1 MRSQKP
7 LIEKTLK
14 LFFSIRTIAQL
25 NCDQNVI
32 VSMLDLQLKG
42 SKIKPHLVTNDCQCQ
57 SQNYKIIPYW
67 LLCEK
72 EREKKCT
79 IKNRAN
85 KPKNSSPLSY
95 TRQINLFIEKN

>member
-42 SKIKPHLVTNDCQCQ
+42 SKIKPHLVTLKSKLQDNPLSC
-57 SQNYKIIPYW
+57 KIIPY
-67 LLCEK
+67 
-72 EREKKCT
+72 
-79 IKNRAN
+79 
-85 KPKNSSPLSY
+85 
-95 TRQINLFIEKN
+95 

>member
-25 NCDQNVI
+25 NCDQSVI

-42 SKIKPHLVTNDCQCQ
+42 SKFKPHLVTNDCQCQ
-57 SQNYKIIPYW
+57 SQNYRIIPY
-67 LLCEK
+67 LVRLSPIDYFVKRKEK
-72 EREKKCT
+72 RNAQLRTEQTNQRTLHPCLILGK
-79 IKNRAN
+79 
-85 KPKNSSPLSY
+85 
-95 TRQINLFIEKN
+95 

>member
-25 NCDQNVI
+25 NCDQSVI

-42 SKIKPHLVTNDCQCQ
+42 SKIKPHLVTNDCQC
-57 SQNYKIIPYW
+57 
-67 LLCEK
+67 
-72 EREKKCT
+72 
-79 IKNRAN
+79 
-85 KPKNSSPLSY
+85 
-95 TRQINLFIEKN
+95 

>member
-1 MRSQKP
+1 MRSEKP

-42 SKIKPHLVTNDCQCQ
+42 SKIKPHLVTNDCQC
-57 SQNYKIIPYW
+57 
-67 LLCEK
+67 
-72 EREKKCT
+72 
-79 IKNRAN
+79 
-85 KPKNSSPLSY
+85 
-95 TRQINLFIEKN
+95 